1 MENTQTTMETY
12 TSPSGNRYEVHP
24 RVYTRAAGGILE
36 GGDLYDV
43 EETTYEVFHSGGFV
57 TFANEEADVLDAI
70 NRFENPGADLGSRF
84 D

>member
-1 MENTQTTMETY
+1 METY

-36 GGDLYDV
+36 GCDLYDV
-43 EETTYEVFHSGGFV
+43 EETTYEIFHSGAFA
-57 TFANEEADVLDAI
+57 TFSLEEEGVEEAI
-70 NRFENPGADLGSRF
+70 SRFESPSGFDPGSRF